1 MEEAAPEEV
10 TKDMKTRDD
19 DEDKAAEEAG
29 SIEVAEDRTDKVED
43 LAEKVPQTEAAK
55 ENAPGHKDIPD
66 SVLDVQFLGGLMAYL
81 KNKNCIIIQM
91 VYLSDTFELQK
102 VVPNPL
108 LFCKLSALSLVIFP
122 QESWV
127 PLLSLSGSSSPSL
140 PFLPMARIPYLFP
153 QFVLSCR
160 HDI

>member
-66 SVLDVQFLGGLMAYL
+66 SVLDVQVTDAP
-81 KNKNCIIIQM
+81 
-91 VYLSDTFELQK
+91 ER
-102 VVPNPL
+102 P
-108 LFCKLSALSLVIFP
+108 
-122 QESWV
+122 
-127 PLLSLSGSSSPSL
+127 SPPS
-140 PFLPMARIPYLFP
+140 
-153 QFVLSCR
+153 V
-160 HDI
+160 